1 MMDQNELNVNQIK
14 QTAEEVYNYLQPYCI
29 AIYLGGS
36 MCEGIIKNTHD
47 IDFIC
52 FSDKPV
58 DMSYIRMGL
67 HFYQKKH
74 RLPENYDFLQVRTK
88 QKEEHSYG
96 SYINKKM
103 IKLVGEDIDFTFDVV
118 DKDREEYI
126 KTLHETKDQLLS
138 NRIKNQKRWY
148 QILRGIYILI
158 NNSYEVTDEQ
168 KREINILHNL
178 SEGWEKIRDK
188 TIQLL
193 NNIE

>member
-67 HFYQKKH
+67 HFYQKQH
-74 RLPENYDFLQVRTK
+74 QLPENYDFLQVRTK
-88 QKEEHSYG
+88 QREEHSYG

-103 IKLVGEDIDFTFDVV
+103 IKLVGEDINFTFDVI
-118 DKDREEYI
+118 DKDREEYKQI
-126 KTLHETKDQLLS
+126 LRETVEKILS
-138 NRIKNQKRWY
+138 NKIRNQKRWY
-148 QILRGIYILI
+148 QILRGVYILI
-158 NNSYEVTDEQ
+158 NNSYELTEHQ
-168 KREINILHNL
+168 RKEINILHDLTN
-178 SEGWEKIRDK
+178 GWEKIKEK
-188 TIQLL
+188 TINLVL
-193 NNIE
+193 TL

>member
-67 HFYQKKH
+67 HFYQKQH
-74 RLPENYDFLQVRTK
+74 QLPENYDFLQVRTK
-88 QKEEHSYG
+88 QREEHSYG

-103 IKLVGEDIDFTFDVV
+103 IKLVGEDIDFNFDVIN
-118 DKDREEYI
+118 KDREEYI
-126 KTLHETKDQLLS
+126 KILQEAKNQLLT
-138 NRIKNQKRWY
+138 NYIKNQKR
-148 QILRGIYILI
+148 
-158 NNSYEVTDEQ
+158 
-168 KREINILHNL
+168 
-178 SEGWEKIRDK
+178 
-188 TIQLL
+188 
-193 NNIE
+193 